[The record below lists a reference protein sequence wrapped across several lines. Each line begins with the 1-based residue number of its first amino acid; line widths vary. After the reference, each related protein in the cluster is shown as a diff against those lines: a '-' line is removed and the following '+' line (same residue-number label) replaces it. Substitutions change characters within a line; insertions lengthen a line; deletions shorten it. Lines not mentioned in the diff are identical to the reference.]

1 MRSLIIIVLYLSTLS
16 IYSQEILDWHY
27 STINFEDTSEY
38 KYVSIDTN
46 SIWYV
51 TKPEKQI
58 LFLPS
63 NYPDLGEYAI
73 ISHTRFIL
81 REHWATISPMTMSF
95 TFKANIKKDA

>member
-1 MRSLIIIVLYLSTLS
+1 MRGLIIIVLYLSTLS

-63 NYPDLGEYAI
+63 NYPDLGAYAI
-73 ISHTRFIL
+73 ISDTNDYY
-81 REHWATISPMTMSF
+81 P
-95 TFKANIKKDA
+95 IKVKS